1 MRSVNNQ
8 KNSCFA
14 AFTSGSPGGFALIA
28 ALLAIFFLTALG
40 LVVFTVS
47 TRDVRISSR
56 VVGEKKAFSAAEA
69 GIHQLSQNFNP
80 ETPETLSASI
90 KSVTQVVDLNNDPD
104 TGYTISEKFIDFNPG
119 APFRPTSGPAT
130 VPLPGYAIGGG
141 QVWGQERYMAQVTG
155 VNTRYQSN
163 AQIDVGLGFGP
174 VEITTA
180 YR

>member
-8 KNSCFA
+8 KNSRFA
-14 AFTSGSPGGFALIA
+14 AFSSGSPGGFALVA

-40 LVVFTVS
+40 LAVFTVS

-69 GIHQLSQNFNP
+69 GVHQLSQNFDP
-80 ETPETLSASI
+80 ENLSASI
-90 KSVTQVVDLNNDPD
+90 KSLIQVDPNNDPD
-104 TGYTISEKFIDFNPG
+104 TRYTIAE
-119 APFRPTSGPAT
+119 APSRPTSGPAT

-141 QVWGQERYMAQVTG
+141 QIWGQERYMAQVTG

-163 AQIDVGLGFGP
+163 TQIDVGLGFGP
-174 VEITTA
+174 VEITTV